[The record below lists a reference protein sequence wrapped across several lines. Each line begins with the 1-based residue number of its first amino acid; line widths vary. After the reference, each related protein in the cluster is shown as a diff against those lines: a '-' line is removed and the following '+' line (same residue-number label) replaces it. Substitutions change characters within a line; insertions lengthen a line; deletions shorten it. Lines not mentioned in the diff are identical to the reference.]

1 MNQIRKHTR
10 VILFIQLEK
19 ITELCQHVRT
29 RIFNSTMVKSE
40 QSIRWKML
48 DKAIQ
53 EELTRTL
60 EYVSQHFLIIENKFE
75 TILNAVQLEETTIK
89 LQRTLIDR
97 IKKYI
102 KDAKELRITADR
114 LIDSIPDENF
124 VVTYSQITSNWTIQ
138 RIPFHIRDE
147 YVDRIAKMYE
157 TTLFTSATLYV
168 DETTELFTLELLDT
182 LHNDHELTASIK
194 ISSPFNYAKQVNG
207 AIASF
212 LSEYIYDDK
221 IVIEQW
227 KHEISKMIALQS
239 ISLDGRSLVLFHS
252 WDVMIDI
259 YKRIHHIFQEFDI
272 PLLLQEKVGSSEA
285 LIQEFQG
292 LEESVLF
299 GTGRFW
305 NGVDFPGP
313 TLSQLIIVRLPNA
326 PLSDP
331 LLEERKERW
340 GKDLFLIFG
349 IVRIPNVN
357 FIKDSGTSYV
367 RVQIKDY
374 SSYLTVE

>member
-1 MNQIRKHTR
+1 M
-10 VILFIQLEK
+10 
-19 ITELCQHVRT
+19 
-29 RIFNSTMVKSE
+29 
-40 QSIRWKML
+40 
-48 DKAIQ
+48 
-53 EELTRTL
+53 
-60 EYVSQHFLIIENKFE
+60 
-75 TILNAVQLEETTIK
+75 NAVQLEETTIK
-89 LQRTLIDR
+89 LQRTFIDR

-124 VVTYSQITSNWTIQ
+124 VVTYQQITSNWTIQ
-138 RIPFHIRDE
+138 RIPFHILDE

-239 ISLDGRSLVLFHS
+239 IPLDGRSLVLFHS

-272 PLLLQEKVGSSEA
+272 PLLLQDKVGSSEA